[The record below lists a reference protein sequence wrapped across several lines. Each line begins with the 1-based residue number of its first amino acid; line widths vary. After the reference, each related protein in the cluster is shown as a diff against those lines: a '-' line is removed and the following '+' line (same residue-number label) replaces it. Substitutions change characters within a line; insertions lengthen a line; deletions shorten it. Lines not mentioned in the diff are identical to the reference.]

1 MTHDVSTA
9 FHYVDSTL
17 RDGSHAV
24 DHNVTPEFCREVVAG
39 LVGAGVR
46 NIEVGHGAG
55 LGGSSLLM
63 GRGLTENVDLFDAAS
78 SVLGD
83 ATLYTMLI
91 PGMGVMDELREA
103 ADHGVGGVRVTT
115 HVTEADVCLQ
125 HIALGRELGLQ
136 TMGFLMMT
144 HMAPPEVVAQQA
156 RMMEEAGAQV
166 VYLADSAGHMLESE
180 VMDRVA
186 AVRAEVSCD
195 IGIHAHNNL
204 GLAVADSLAA
214 MRAGATFIDGS
225 LAGLGAG
232 AGNNPGDVFATVARR
247 MGIDLGLDE
256 FALMDVAE
264 DVVRPAMTSPQV
276 IDRASLTI
284 GYAGVY
290 SSFLHKALDVGKR
303 YGVEPRDVL
312 LEAGRRGAVGGQE
325 DMLEEIAL
333 EFSERALTGSPAG
346 TPAR

>member
-1 MTHDVSTA
+1 MTSDASTA
-9 FHYVDSTL
+9 LHYVDSTL

-24 DHNVTPEFCREVVAG
+24 DHDITPEFCREVVAG
-39 LVGAGVR
+39 LVRGGVR

-55 LGGSSLLM
+55 LGGSSLLF
-63 GRGLTENVDLFDAAS
+63 GRGRTENVDLFDAAV

-83 ATLYTMLI
+83 ATLFAMLI

-103 ADHGVGGVRVTT
+103 VDHGVGGVRVTT
-115 HVTEADVCLQ
+115 HVTEADVGLQ
-125 HIALGRELGLQ
+125 HITLGRELGLQ

-144 HMAPPEVVAQQA
+144 HMASPEVVAGQA

-180 VMDRVA
+180 VTERVA
-186 AVRAEVSCD
+186 AVRAAVSCAV
-195 IGIHAHNNL
+195 GIHAHNNL

-232 AGNNPGDVFATVARR
+232 AGNNPGDVFATVTRR
-247 MGIDLGLDE
+247 MGLDLGLDE

-264 DVVRPAMTSPQV
+264 EIVRPAMTSPQV

-290 SSFLHKALDVGKR
+290 GSFLHKAIDAGRR
-303 YGVEPRDVL
+303 YGVEPREIL
-312 LEAGRRGAVGGQE
+312 LEAGRRHAVGGQE

-333 EFSERALTGSPAG
+333 EFSERAIAGSPPVTAL
-346 TPAR
+346 R